1 MPWAP
6 KPSPSEP
13 STERFSLI
21 MKISR
26 IAKAAVLAATVTL
39 AAPSVFAQNIA
50 IVNGKAVPKAR
61 ADAMIDQILKNQ
73 QPGQPPQ
80 TRTPDLEQKV
90 KDEIVM
96 REIFIQEAERRGLN
110 TSPDYKTQM
119 EFARQSILIRSL
131 FQDFE
136 AKNQMSKAEA
146 RAEYDKI
153 KAANGAKELRARHIL
168 VEGEDEAKSLLAKIK
183 GGAKFEELAKKNS
196 KDPGSAENG
205 GDLDWANPS
214 NYVPE
219 FSQALLK
226 LKKGE
231 VTSAPV
237 KSQFGWHII
246 KLEDERVA
254 QFPEFEEVKAQIMQ
268 RGTQAKMAKFRDD
281 LKAKAKTDYKFSAQ

>member
-1 MPWAP
+1 M
-6 KPSPSEP
+6 SE
-13 STERFSLI
+13 
-21 MKISR
+21 
-26 IAKAAVLAATVTL
+26 
-39 AAPSVFAQNIA
+39 
-50 IVNGKAVPKAR
+50 
-61 ADAMIDQILKNQ
+61 
-73 QPGQPPQ
+73 
-80 TRTPDLEQKV
+80 
-90 KDEIVM
+90 
-96 REIFIQEAERRGLN
+96 
-110 TSPDYKTQM
+110 
-119 EFARQSILIRSL
+119 
-131 FQDFE
+131 
-136 AKNQMSKAEA
+136 AEA

-281 LKAKAKTDYKFSAQ
+281 LKAKAKTDYKFSN

>member
-1 MPWAP
+1 MPWP
-6 KPSPSEP
+6 SKPSPSEP
-13 STERFSLI
+13 STESFSLI

-61 ADAMIDQILKNQ
+61 AEAMIEQILKNQ

-90 KDEIVM
+90 KDELVM

-110 TSPDYKTQM
+110 VSPDFKTQM
-119 EFARQSILIRSL
+119 EFARQSILIRAL

-136 AKNQMSKAEA
+136 AKNKMTDVEA

-168 VEGEDEAKSLLAKIK
+168 VEGEDEAKDLLAKIK
-183 GGAKFEELAKKNS
+183 GGAKFEDLAKKHS

-219 FSQALLK
+219 FAQALLA
-226 LKKGE
+226 LTKGDI
-231 VTSAPV
+231 TNAPV

-254 QFPEFEEVKAQIMQ
+254 QFPEFEEVKAQIIQ

-281 LKAKAKTDYKFSAQ
+281 LKAKAKTDYKFSN

>member
-1 MPWAP
+1 
-6 KPSPSEP
+6 
-13 STERFSLI
+13 

-136 AKNQMSKAEA
+136 AKNQMSEAEA
-146 RAEYDKI
+146 RAEYD
-153 KAANGAKELRARHIL
+153 
-168 VEGEDEAKSLLAKIK
+168 KIK

-281 LKAKAKTDYKFSAQ
+281 LKAKAKTDYKFSN

>member
-1 MPWAP
+1 MPWP
-6 KPSPSEP
+6 SKPSPSEP
-13 STERFSLI
+13 STESFSLI

-110 TSPDYKTQM
+110 TSPDYKVQM

-136 AKNQMSKAEA
+136 AKNQMSEAEA

-183 GGAKFEELAKKNS
+183 GLVRVRYSRADGPPP
-196 KDPGSAENG
+196 PGSSLVLRPAM
-205 GDLDWANPS
+205 S
-214 NYVPE
+214 
-219 FSQALLK
+219 ALRIPL
-226 LKKGE
+226 
-231 VTSAPV
+231 PM
-237 KSQFGWHII
+237 
-246 KLEDERVA
+246 
-254 QFPEFEEVKAQIMQ
+254 P
-268 RGTQAKMAKFRDD
+268 
-281 LKAKAKTDYKFSAQ
+281 